1 MPRPCACCYIK
12 VLLNELWATV
22 NVKCWQQV
30 LYMEHM
36 GMTIP
41 VPINQYTSFLVFCY
55 KRLNNWYSQ
64 DTRATSKKFHG
75 KIAQLRPHCKAPCSA
90 WWLKVGGSQGS
101 RGRSIEDFGPQTPS
115 FLYVT
120 GATPRK
126 SLPFFFVVAF
136 VVRDLS
142 KFP

>member
-1 MPRPCACCYIK
+1 MGYCKCQMLATSSVHGAYGNDNTSPNQSIHIISCF
-12 VLLNELWATV
+12 LLQT
-22 NVKCWQQV
+22 
-30 LYMEHM
+30 
-36 GMTIP
+36 
-41 VPINQYTSFLVFCY
+41 
-55 KRLNNWYSQ
+55 LNNWYSQ